1 MKSAGK
7 ARNNGLYRHIRTSKE
22 IIRNL
27 LNDSRKIQ
35 ILLGIIRKEL
45 LYMDDAIHISP
56 DDIEIVNA
64 SEYSEDLTEYFN
76 DMPEVARPLLKGAK
90 EVFSKIEQMLYSA
103 PAFINLVKASIPEQ
117 TFQAIL
123 TDDQKAKIASGAL
136 RLMTKKD
143 GSLMANLVN
152 PETNKIV
159 STISLQSVNLSPAIS
174 QAMTSY
180 ASQMQMAQIAEQ
192 IQVVQLAIEEV
203 RQGQEYDRLAMAYSC
218 QQKLLQAME
227 IKNPELK
234 AMALLQIASDAE
246 DSRNLLMQSQNVN
259 LVFIKEQ
266 PESFFGKLLSG
277 ATPDKISQRMNE
289 IRESLSAVNMVSLA
303 EAMAY
308 QEMGENAAARQSLQY
323 YASYIEKAYL
333 STKGLVERLDLIDP
347 APENYWT
354 KALPDIR
361 KKIQALPCVEEM
373 QLLEGDD
380 EDGK

>member
-1 MKSAGK
+1 
-7 ARNNGLYRHIRTSKE
+7 
-22 IIRNL
+22 
-27 LNDSRKIQ
+27 
-35 ILLGIIRKEL
+35 
-45 LYMDDAIHISP
+45 MDDAIHISP

-289 IRESLSAVNMVSLA
+289 IRESLSAVNMVSLS

>member
-1 MKSAGK
+1 
-7 ARNNGLYRHIRTSKE
+7 
-22 IIRNL
+22 
-27 LNDSRKIQ
+27 
-35 ILLGIIRKEL
+35 
-45 LYMDDAIHISP
+45 MDDDVIHISP
-56 DDIEIVNA
+56 EDIEIINA
-64 SEYSEDLTEYFN
+64 SEYSEDLTEYFG
-76 DMPEVARPLLKGAK
+76 DIPEVARPLVKGAK
-90 EVFSKIEQMLYSA
+90 DAFSKMEQMLYSA
-103 PAFINLVKASIPEQ
+103 PSFINLVKTSVPEQ
-117 TFQAIL
+117 AFQAIL
-123 TDDQKAKIASGAL
+123 TDDQKARIASGAL
-136 RLMTKKD
+136 KLMTKKD
-143 GSLMANLVN
+143 GTLMANLVN

-159 STISLQSVNLSPAIS
+159 STISLQNVNLSPAIS

-192 IQVVQLAIEEV
+192 IQAVQSAIEEV

-227 IKNPELK
+227 IRNPELK

-259 LVFIKEQ
+259 LSFIKDQ

-277 ATPDKISQRMNE
+277 ATPDKISQRINE

-323 YASYIEKAYL
+323 YAEYIEKSYL

-347 APENYWT
+347 APEHYWSKT
-354 KALPDIR
+354 LPDIK
-361 KKIQALPCVEEM
+361 KKIQALPCVGEVA
-373 QLLEGDD
+373 LLERGNDNG
-380 EDGK
+380 EKSMQE

>member
-1 MKSAGK
+1 
-7 ARNNGLYRHIRTSKE
+7 
-22 IIRNL
+22 
-27 LNDSRKIQ
+27 
-35 ILLGIIRKEL
+35 
-45 LYMDDAIHISP
+45 MDDVIHISP
-56 DDIEIVNA
+56 DDIEVIDA
-64 SEYSEDLTEYFN
+64 SEYSEDLTEYFS
-76 DMPEVARPLLKGAK
+76 DMPEVARPLLKSAK
-90 EVFSKIEQMLYSA
+90 EAFSKIEQMLYSA
-103 PAFINLVKASIPEQ
+103 PALINLVKASIPEQ

-123 TDDQKAKIASGAL
+123 TDDQKQKIASGAL
-136 RLMTKKD
+136 KLMTKKD
-143 GSLMANLVN
+143 GLLMANLVN

-159 STISLQSVNLSPAIS
+159 STISLQSVNLSPTIS

-203 RQGQEYDRLAMAYSC
+203 RQGQEYDRLAMAYGC

-227 IKNPELK
+227 MKNPELK

-259 LVFIKEQ
+259 LTFIKEQ

-308 QEMGENAAARQSLQY
+308 QEMGENAAACQSLQY

-354 KALPDIR
+354 KTLPDIR

-380 EDGK
+380 EDGE

>member
-1 MKSAGK
+1 
-7 ARNNGLYRHIRTSKE
+7 
-22 IIRNL
+22 
-27 LNDSRKIQ
+27 
-35 ILLGIIRKEL
+35 
-45 LYMDDAIHISP
+45 MDDVIHISP
-56 DDIEIVNA
+56 DDIEIIDA
-64 SEYSEDLTEYFN
+64 SEYSEDLTEYFS

-103 PAFINLVKASIPEQ
+103 PAFINLVKASVPEQ

-123 TDDQKAKIASGAL
+123 TDDQKVKIASGAL

-159 STISLQSVNLSPAIS
+159 STISLQSVNLSPEIS

-227 IKNPELK
+227 MKNPELK

-259 LVFIKEQ
+259 LTFIKEQ

-289 IRESLSAVNMVSLA
+289 IRESLSAVNMVSLT

-323 YASYIEKAYL
+323 YAIYIEKAYL

-354 KALPDIR
+354 KTLPDIR

>member
-1 MKSAGK
+1 
-7 ARNNGLYRHIRTSKE
+7 
-22 IIRNL
+22 
-27 LNDSRKIQ
+27 
-35 ILLGIIRKEL
+35 
-45 LYMDDAIHISP
+45 MDDAIHISP

-333 STKGLVERLDLIDP
+333 STKDLVERLDLIDP

>member
-1 MKSAGK
+1 
-7 ARNNGLYRHIRTSKE
+7 
-22 IIRNL
+22 
-27 LNDSRKIQ
+27 
-35 ILLGIIRKEL
+35 
-45 LYMDDAIHISP
+45 MDDNVIHIP
-56 DDIEIVNA
+56 QEDIEIIDA

-76 DMPEVARPLLKGAK
+76 DMPEVARPLVKGAK
-90 EVFSKIEQMLYSA
+90 EAFSKIEQMLYSA
-103 PAFINLVKASIPEQ
+103 PAFINLVKASVPEQ
-117 TFQAIL
+117 AFQAIL

-136 RLMTKKD
+136 KLMTKKD

-159 STISLQSVNLSPAIS
+159 STISLQNVNLSPALS

-227 IKNPELK
+227 IRNPELK

-246 DSRNLLMQSQNVN
+246 DSRNLLMQSQNAN
-259 LVFIKEQ
+259 LAFIKDQ

-277 ATPDKISQRMNE
+277 ATPEKISQRMNE

-323 YASYIEKAYL
+323 YAGYIEQSYL

-354 KALPDIR
+354 KTLPDIK
-361 KKIQALPCVEEM
+361 KKIQALPCVEELA
-373 QLLEGDD
+373 LLEGEN
-380 EDGK
+380 EDGE

>member
-1 MKSAGK
+1 
-7 ARNNGLYRHIRTSKE
+7 
-22 IIRNL
+22 
-27 LNDSRKIQ
+27 
-35 ILLGIIRKEL
+35 
-45 LYMDDAIHISP
+45 MDDAIHISP

-143 GSLMANLVN
+143 GSLMANLVI

>member
-1 MKSAGK
+1 
-7 ARNNGLYRHIRTSKE
+7 
-22 IIRNL
+22 
-27 LNDSRKIQ
+27 
-35 ILLGIIRKEL
+35 
-45 LYMDDAIHISP
+45 MDDNVIYITP
-56 DDIEIVNA
+56 ENIEVEDN
-64 SEYSEDLTEYFN
+64 SEYFEDVNKCFS
-76 DMPEVARPLLKGAK
+76 DMPDVAIPLKSRAK
-90 EVFSKIEQMLYSA
+90 EVFSKIEKMLYSA
-103 PAFINLVKASIPEQ
+103 PSFINLVKASVPET

-123 TDDQKAKIASGAL
+123 TDEQKKSIAIGAL
-136 RLMTKKD
+136 KLMTKKD

-159 STISLQSVNLSPAIS
+159 STVSLQEVNLSPPIS

-227 IKNPELK
+227 IKNQNLK

-246 DSRNLLMQSQNVN
+246 DSRNKLMLSQNSN
-259 LVFIKEQ
+259 LTFIKEQ

-303 EAMAY
+303 EAIAY
-308 QEMGENAAARQSLQY
+308 QEMGENAAAIQSLQY
-323 YASYIEKAYL
+323 YAGYIEKSYL

-347 APENYWT
+347 SPENYWT
-354 KALPDIR
+354 NTLPDIK
-361 KKIQALPCVEEM
+361 KKILALPCFEKIALFERNN
-373 QLLEGDD
+373 DD
-380 EDGK
+380 GE

>member
-1 MKSAGK
+1 M
-7 ARNNGLYRHIRTSKE
+7 
-22 IIRNL
+22 
-27 LNDSRKIQ
+27 
-35 ILLGIIRKEL
+35 
-45 LYMDDAIHISP
+45 
-56 DDIEIVNA
+56 
-64 SEYSEDLTEYFN
+64 
-76 DMPEVARPLLKGAK
+76 
-90 EVFSKIEQMLYSA
+90 
-103 PAFINLVKASIPEQ
+103 KASIPEQ

-192 IQVVQLAIEEV
+192 IQVVQLAIKEV

>member
-1 MKSAGK
+1 MD
-7 ARNNGLYRHIRTSKE
+7 E
-22 IIRNL
+22 
-27 LNDSRKIQ
+27 DVIQ
-35 ILLGIIRKEL
+35 IP
-45 LYMDDAIHISP
+45 S
-56 DDIEIVNA
+56 DDIEIIDA
-64 SEYSEDLTEYFN
+64 SEYIDDLTECF
-76 DMPEVARPLLKGAK
+76 DAMPDVAQPLVRGAK
-90 EVFSKIEQMLYSA
+90 EAFSRIEQMLYSA

-117 TFQAIL
+117 AFQAIL
-123 TDDQKAKIASGAL
+123 TDEQKTKLASGAL
-136 RLMTKKD
+136 KLMTKKD

-159 STISLQSVNLSPAIS
+159 STISLQNVNLSPALS

-203 RQGQEYDRLAMAYSC
+203 RQGREYDRLAMAYSC

-227 IKNPELK
+227 IRNPELK

-246 DSRNLLMQSQNVN
+246 DSRNLLMQSQNAN
-259 LVFIKEQ
+259 LAFIKEQ

-277 ATPDKISQRMNE
+277 ATPEKISLRMNE

-323 YASYIEKAYL
+323 YASYIEKSYL

-354 KALPDIR
+354 KTLPDIK
-361 KKIQALPCVEEM
+361 KKIQALPCVEEVA
-373 QLLEGDD
+373 LLEGGNDD
-380 EDGK
+380 GE

>member
-1 MKSAGK
+1 M
-7 ARNNGLYRHIRTSKE
+7 
-22 IIRNL
+22 
-27 LNDSRKIQ
+27 
-35 ILLGIIRKEL
+35 
-45 LYMDDAIHISP
+45 YMDDVIHISL
-56 DDIEIVNA
+56 DDIGIIDA
-64 SEYSEDLTEYFN
+64 SEYSEDLTEYFS

-103 PAFINLVKASIPEQ
+103 PAFINLVKASVPKQ

-123 TDDQKAKIASGAL
+123 TDDQKVKIASGAL

-159 STISLQSVNLSPAIS
+159 STISLQSVNLSPEIS

-227 IKNPELK
+227 MKNPELK

-259 LVFIKEQ
+259 LTFIKEQ

-354 KALPDIR
+354 KTLPDIR
-361 KKIQALPCVEEM
+361 KKIQALPCIEEM